1 VAEYLDAVGVT
12 DYLIDLSG
20 KLRARGRNSSGSPW
34 RVAVER
40 PGADVES
47 STATIEPAVVELRDE
62 SIATAGDYRRFF
74 ESGGRHYSH
83 IIDPRTGEP
92 VAHRTVS
99 STVLAADCMRA
110 DALATMLMV
119 MSPAEALDLANQQGL
134 RALLIGREL
143 TGQNRNIFVPFPSE
157 TWTVD

>member
-1 VAEYLDAVGVT
+1 
-12 DYLIDLSG
+12 
-20 KLRARGRNSSGSPW
+20 
-34 RVAVER
+34 VAVER

-47 STATIEPAVVELRDE
+47 TNVPMEPAVVELRNE

-92 VAHRTVS
+92 VAHGTVS
-99 STVLAADCMRA
+99 STVRAADCMRA

-119 MSPAEALDLANQQGL
+119 MSPADAIELANRQGIP
-134 RALLIGREL
+134 ALLIGREQSRL
-143 TGQNRNIFVPFPSE
+143 VHSPSANWIF
-157 TWTVD
+157 D